1 VIQNSNGRRS
11 YRAALFVARISLAA
25 LAVGAPVRAWAE
37 CSPSPNPQLTDITC
51 TGTTTNGVTLTAYYA
66 PLTVVSDATVTNTG
80 ASAITVAI
88 PSPNGY
94 YSRNAVIT
102 VNGIV
107 TAYGAP
113 GITVSSG
120 TTLVSTYDFSG
131 TYASISVAPTGIVSG
146 TTGIALTQSPGPY
159 SIYSP
164 TRVMVYNEGTI
175 SGTSGVAISTSGNY
189 ARLDSIINTG
199 TGTIGAIAAR
209 FGQIHNSGT
218 IEGGSL
224 SAISQGNVDS
234 NYLISNNSIIHS
246 ASNAATISIA
256 SAQSASLSN
265 TIINSHVI
273 ANDGAGGAIYSG
285 NYLTIENDAGATI
298 ASKGAATIANGSS
311 LALNNLGLITNTGGG
326 MGIIGSNVSINNYF
340 LGTINALPG
349 ADAIS
354 VSGKLTLLNTG
365 TINGNIVTTLGMD
378 GAMLDSSAGTINGNV
393 LLGPADDTVVANYVN
408 GALVTG
414 INGTLDGG
422 GGTNLLQ
429 INFLKNAELSN
440 ALTLPTNFFVMNAN
454 VASGATVTLGQ
465 GFTAYNGLG
474 INGAGSLVNKTTLF
488 GTIQI
493 GAQGSSLASFVNDGT
508 IIANGTGVYD
518 QNGKSLSNTG
528 AILSLGGT
536 GLVLTETNG
545 TPNTNN
551 TNSGAITG
559 STVGAS
565 LFASSLVNTG
575 TISGATG
582 VLLDMNSFID
592 NREGG
597 LIMGS
602 TAAISSLSTSALVS
616 VANAGTINGN
626 VNLLSPAPSYYG
638 SYNKYWAKMGGMLYG
653 NLTLGSGDAL
663 ITTIS
668 GSGTSGYAGINGT
681 VSASNSVLRYDVTGN
696 ESATLAMRS
705 GFTSLGYQVAGGAA
719 LTLNTNGAFG
729 STVNLAGQ
737 GNVVLNGTIAATNAV
752 AIQEAAVMQPGM
764 TTLPT
769 ALTITNN
776 GALSMTLQNSPYWP
790 GYGSVF
796 LQSSNVINNGKI
808 SFTDLNNSATI
819 IAAVYTGGGV
829 TNNGTITSNVGYGVR
844 ASTLTNNGTI
854 TAGNSAVVIG
864 TNTVNTTA
872 SITNSGTL
880 TSTASAAIT
889 NDSSYSPYY
898 TLTNLAGG
906 TITGFGDAIRT
917 AGGTIINSGTIN
929 GNVNLNYW
937 ASSFYNMPG
946 FYVAKGG
953 TINGN
958 LNFGNADDYLV
969 ETGSGFGVTGTING
983 GAGVNWIGHQRSGTA
998 TVSLGG
1004 ALLPG
1009 FTNEFTLASGASS
1022 QVTITGPS
1030 GYTDTIYVG
1039 GDGAIINQL
1048 ATTGMVSSFNFS
1060 APTFPRALDGFLGSF
1075 SNRADVGRLFL
1086 LTSAF
1091 DNSATIGT
1099 VYRAESNLTLFT
1111 NNGFSFSNSGTILN
1125 SGGASSVFLR
1135 GTTVGNSIIANSGTI
1150 IGGIDLSMTG
1160 AAGSTLAIN
1169 NSGTINGYVRYS
1181 NGFDPVTNAFIQVI
1195 TNNAMLIS
1203 LLDQQRFSLANSGT
1217 ITGDII
1223 LNGGDM
1229 SVVNTGMIRGSL
1241 ATGAGNDAIAMNGA
1255 FSGSINGGAGINTLS
1270 VNGGSQAAPV
1280 AFASV
1285 SNIASMTQTGGFA
1298 TVSGIGSFG
1307 SVMMTGGR
1315 LVGLAGSVMNADSFT
1330 VGGNATFGSAGA
1342 VNGNVVV
1349 NGTLSPGAS
1358 PGTMTVNGN
1367 VTLNGGST
1375 SLFEITPTVS
1385 DKLIVNGRL
1394 TILPGSTLQIAASAP
1409 VKVGTTLNL
1418 ISASGGVTGT
1428 YDTVTGITGAVRK
1441 LANGDMGLLVQFAN
1455 PVNYTPQVR
1464 NAIAYVNN
1472 AMAANSAPAALFPAL
1487 SALQDGNAAPIA
1499 SAFAQL
1505 TPEPYA
1511 DAMQIGAETALSQ
1524 AAASRSM
1531 GEGEVNGTPHL
1542 FGFGQ
1547 MLGSLR
1553 QFSGNQAQGVSSATT
1568 NGFGVLGGL
1577 GVAGGNYAASVYMGW
1592 MDQDQS
1598 VAMLGAS
1605 TKARGVI
1612 GGVAARFGEITRLTL
1627 SANYDRALAK
1637 TRRYVPGAGTIMSS
1651 YLLPSWSFD
1660 ASISHAV
1667 PLGGGWVVRPQIGT
1681 TWVITKRGAIDEVS
1695 PHPFALSVNAARMV
1709 QGFVDAGLSFETAP
1723 DAAGPWRRFLTLG
1736 ARYRAEGGQADTTAG
1751 LAGYT
1756 PGLTALGVGRNRLDV
1771 TMAAGVEYRLT
1782 PGASFFLNA
1791 TGELGV
1797 AGKRESVTGGV
1808 RFRL

>member
-1 VIQNSNGRRS
+1 MIQNSNGRRS

-51 TGTTTNGVTLTAYYA
+51 TGTTNGVTLTAYYA

-189 ARLDSIINTG
+189 ARLDSIINTA

-340 LGTINALPG
+340 LVTINALPG

-378 GAMLDSSAGTINGNV
+378 GAMLDSSA
-393 LLGPADDTVVANYVN
+393 
-408 GALVTG
+408 
-414 INGTLDGG
+414 
-422 GGTNLLQ
+422 
-429 INFLKNAELSN
+429 
-440 ALTLPTNFFVMNAN
+440 
-454 VASGATVTLGQ
+454 
-465 GFTAYNGLG
+465 
-474 INGAGSLVNKTTLF
+474 
-488 GTIQI
+488 
-493 GAQGSSLASFVNDGT
+493 
-508 IIANGTGVYD
+508 
-518 QNGKSLSNTG
+518 
-528 AILSLGGT
+528 
-536 GLVLTETNG
+536 
-545 TPNTNN
+545 
-551 TNSGAITG
+551 
-559 STVGAS
+559 
-565 LFASSLVNTG
+565 
-575 TISGATG
+575 
-582 VLLDMNSFID
+582 
-592 NREGG
+592 
-597 LIMGS
+597 
-602 TAAISSLSTSALVS
+602 
-616 VANAGTINGN
+616 
-626 VNLLSPAPSYYG
+626 
-638 SYNKYWAKMGGMLYG
+638 
-653 NLTLGSGDAL
+653 
-663 ITTIS
+663 
-668 GSGTSGYAGINGT
+668 
-681 VSASNSVLRYDVTGN
+681 
-696 ESATLAMRS
+696 
-705 GFTSLGYQVAGGAA
+705 
-719 LTLNTNGAFG
+719 
-729 STVNLAGQ
+729 
-737 GNVVLNGTIAATNAV
+737 
-752 AIQEAAVMQPGM
+752 
-764 TTLPT
+764 
-769 ALTITNN
+769 
-776 GALSMTLQNSPYWP
+776 
-790 GYGSVF
+790 
-796 LQSSNVINNGKI
+796 
-808 SFTDLNNSATI
+808 
-819 IAAVYTGGGV
+819 
-829 TNNGTITSNVGYGVR
+829 
-844 ASTLTNNGTI
+844 
-854 TAGNSAVVIG
+854 
-864 TNTVNTTA
+864 
-872 SITNSGTL
+872 
-880 TSTASAAIT
+880 
-889 NDSSYSPYY
+889 
-898 TLTNLAGG
+898 
-906 TITGFGDAIRT
+906 
-917 AGGTIINSGTIN
+917 
-929 GNVNLNYW
+929 
-937 ASSFYNMPG
+937 
-946 FYVAKGG
+946 
-953 TINGN
+953 
-958 LNFGNADDYLV
+958 
-969 ETGSGFGVTGTING
+969 
-983 GAGVNWIGHQRSGTA
+983 
-998 TVSLGG
+998 
-1004 ALLPG
+1004 
-1009 FTNEFTLASGASS
+1009 
-1022 QVTITGPS
+1022 
-1030 GYTDTIYVG
+1030 
-1039 GDGAIINQL
+1039 
-1048 ATTGMVSSFNFS
+1048 
-1060 APTFPRALDGFLGSF
+1060 
-1075 SNRADVGRLFL
+1075 
-1086 LTSAF
+1086 
-1091 DNSATIGT
+1091 
-1099 VYRAESNLTLFT
+1099 
-1111 NNGFSFSNSGTILN
+1111 
-1125 SGGASSVFLR
+1125 
-1135 GTTVGNSIIANSGTI
+1135 
-1150 IGGIDLSMTG
+1150 
-1160 AAGSTLAIN
+1160 
-1169 NSGTINGYVRYS
+1169 GTINGYVRYS

-1285 SNIASMTQTGGFA
+1285 SNIASMIQTGGFA

-1455 PVNYTPQVR
+1455 PANYTPQVR

-1553 QFSGNQAQGVSSATT
+1553 QFSGN
-1568 NGFGVLGGL
+1568 
-1577 GVAGGNYAASVYMGW
+1577 
-1592 MDQDQS
+1592 
-1598 VAMLGAS
+1598 
-1605 TKARGVI
+1605 
-1612 GGVAARFGEITRLTL
+1612 
-1627 SANYDRALAK
+1627 
-1637 TRRYVPGAGTIMSS
+1637 
-1651 YLLPSWSFD
+1651 
-1660 ASISHAV
+1660 
-1667 PLGGGWVVRPQIGT
+1667 
-1681 TWVITKRGAIDEVS
+1681 
-1695 PHPFALSVNAARMV
+1695 
-1709 QGFVDAGLSFETAP
+1709 
-1723 DAAGPWRRFLTLG
+1723 
-1736 ARYRAEGGQADTTAG
+1736 
-1751 LAGYT
+1751 
-1756 PGLTALGVGRNRLDV
+1756 
-1771 TMAAGVEYRLT
+1771 
-1782 PGASFFLNA
+1782 
-1791 TGELGV
+1791 
-1797 AGKRESVTGGV
+1797 
-1808 RFRL
+1808 